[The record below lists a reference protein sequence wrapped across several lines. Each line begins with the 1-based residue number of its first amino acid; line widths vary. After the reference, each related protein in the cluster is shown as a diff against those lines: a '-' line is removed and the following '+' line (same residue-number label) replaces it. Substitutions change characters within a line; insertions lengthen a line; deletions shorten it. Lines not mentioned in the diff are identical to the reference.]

1 MIALAFIAFAIGFA
15 CAYKI
20 NLLAFCAIAF
30 GFTVSSALLSLW
42 VDLGVGAGLAAIIA
56 AVVMQAGYA
65 GGVGMRALFLA
76 IRVDRRKRGVEEAAV
91 PRRN

>member
-1 MIALAFIAFAIGFA
+1 MIALAFIAFTIGFA
-15 CAYKI
+15 CAYKR

-30 GFTVSSALLSLW
+30 SFTASSALLALW

-56 AVVMQAGYA
+56 AIVMQIGYA
-65 GGVGMRALFLA
+65 AGVGMRALFFA
-76 IRVDRRKRGVEEAAV
+76 IRGDRRKRGVAEAVV

>member
-30 GFTVSSALLSLW
+30 AFTASSALLAPW
-42 VDLGVGAGLAAIIA
+42 VDLGVGAGLAAIIVA
-56 AVVMQAGYA
+56 IVMQIGYGA
-65 GGVGMRALFLA
+65 GVGVRALFLA
-76 IRVDRRKRGVEEAAV
+76 IRGDRRKRGVAEAAI